1 MNLYMR
7 SPYKMIDLR
16 AIQRKARKQEFD
28 KFVSGSSLDG
38 ISHKSHLSKHKRS
51 LGESTEKSLKKI
63 ISTY

>member
-16 AIQRKARKQEFD
+16 AMQRKARKQEFE

-38 ISHKSHLSKHKRS
+38 ISHKSHMTKQKRS
-51 LGESTEKSLKKI
+51 LGDSTEKSLKKVI
-63 ISTY
+63 RTY